1 MRVIVSA
8 VVADASDLS
17 EADFDVLVTLVE
29 HPGRVMRSSELAD
42 AVGWDRSRLSHHAL
56 RLAGRGMLTRE
67 ACPDDNRGIQFRMTE
82 AGVDA
87 IRRATGPHFAA
98 VKNIL
103 SGALSPEQVTQLGAI
118 SDALLAYTNAE

>member
-1 MRVIVSA
+1 VSA
-8 VVADASDLS
+8 VVAEASGLS

-29 HPGRVMRSSELAD
+29 RPDRVMRSSELAE

-56 RLAGRGMLTRE
+56 RLAARGMLTRE
-67 ACPDDNRGIQFRMTE
+67 TDPDDNRGIRFRMTE

-98 VKNIL
+98 VKQIL
-103 SGALSPEQVTQLGAI
+103 SDALTREQVAQLGEI
-118 SDALLAYTNAE
+118 SDALLAHAERA